1 MKDINDEIKNLKNL
15 NFKEFFHLLGKI
27 QIKVFISLIST
38 ALIFSFFIFKVGQQ
52 YQVRGEALSLCRLFS
67 LSLELEKGE
76 ADNERIKY
84 RNIYL
89 LESEDPSPIPGKAFL
104 EIRKY
109 NEEGGSESIGSV
121 HAIKPKRKLMPSV
134 GFSSF
139 TKTAYAAEKF
149 QWYQHKNNRNFT
161 EKYISKYTIRRYY
174 DDGWVL
180 EYKVDKKRK
189 SIHSSFRWI
198 RKG

>member
-1 MKDINDEIKNLKNL
+1 MKNINDEIKNLKNL
-15 NFKEFFHLLGKI
+15 SFKEFFHLLGKM

-38 ALIFSFFIFKVGQQ
+38 ALIFGIFIFKVGQL
-52 YQVRGEALSLCRLFS
+52 YQTRGEALSLCRLFS

-76 ADNERIKY
+76 ADNEKIKY
-84 RNIYL
+84 LDIYL
-89 LESEDPSPIPGKAFL
+89 LESKDPHPVPGEAYL
-104 EIRKY
+104 EVRKY
-109 NEEGGSESIGSV
+109 KKEGGSEQVGLIQ
-121 HAIKPKRKLMPSV
+121 AKKPDMELMPRV
-134 GFSSF
+134 GFPEYIKS
-139 TKTAYAAEKF
+139 AYAAEKF
-149 QWYQHKNNRNFT
+149 QWYRHKNNRNFT